1 MQTPSHTPLPGG
13 QKHTPPTHCSPEA
26 HRRPQ
31 LPQLS
36 ASDASVT
43 QAPLQLAVG
52 EVQLA
57 THLPAWHSC
66 PAPHTTPHPPQLEG
80 SDCVETQRLAQREK
94 PLRHWQR
101 PWSQPLEPG
110 PQLLPQAPQLT
121 MERLV
126 SVQAPLQL
134 SRKPH
139 CAWQLPKMQASFA
152 AQGWLQPPQWAGS
165 LPIRTQLPLQRV

>member
-57 THLPAWHSC
+57 THLPAWHS
-66 PAPHTTPHPPQLEG
+66 
-80 SDCVETQRLAQREK
+80 
-94 PLRHWQR
+94 
-101 PWSQPLEPG
+101 
-110 PQLLPQAPQLT
+110 
-121 MERLV
+121 
-126 SVQAPLQL
+126 
-134 SRKPH
+134 
-139 CAWQLPKMQASFA
+139 
-152 AQGWLQPPQWAGS
+152 
-165 LPIRTQLPLQRV
+165 